1 MGKIRKVLI
10 IILLLAAFSSGVLVL
25 MDFLARL
32 QAEREYEKLAE
43 MVQTSEEETKE
54 ELQTEET
61 EPEAEEYQSP
71 IDFAMLK
78 SINSDTVGWIQV
90 PDTPIDYPIVQA
102 EDNDRYLHT
111 DFEGNESVGG
121 AIFLDFES
129 DPDLKGY
136 NNILYGH
143 HMKNGSM
150 FKALV
155 NYKDQEYFEDHPYF
169 TIYTP
174 EEEIFLRVIAAYYGD
189 ADPQARRTRF
199 ATDEEFN
206 EYVDEMT
213 SKCPYRVELEG
224 EVESLYSLITCSYEF
239 DDARTFV
246 YAVPA
251 DEDGN
256 ILYSDSAPSEDGD
269 AEREESGAEE
279 GASEENIAEESAS
292 EAAAPED

>member
-43 MVQTSEEETKE
+43 MVQTEEETKE

-251 DEDGN
+251 DED
-256 ILYSDSAPSEDGD
+256 
-269 AEREESGAEE
+269 
-279 GASEENIAEESAS
+279 
-292 EAAAPED
+292 